1 VTEAEKKRIADQRA
15 ENVRIQ
21 KEKIREGGENVKS
34 KLTKENMIRA
44 LEIASFFIPAGAA
57 FNAIRLGYKAYKAG
71 KKVTQFSKIGKNNI
85 AQLKAKRDAA
95 KEAGDTAS
103 VKLYNKQL
111 QQAGGQ
117 AQGKVNAA
125 SANKFQANKAAS
137 KATGVAAGT
146 GVAAVGVKAASGKDK
161 RIEEAKQSKPK
172 TGGSTTAADRASAIR
187 NSGQTVAKKAK
198 VAPKTIVGNEYSSKL
213 KRNLSDFEQAF
224 ADARREKQDVF
235 TFKGKKYSTKVKK

>member
-1 VTEAEKKRIADQRA
+1 MSDKKTRGAGAAR
-15 ENVRIQ
+15 N
-21 KEKIREGGENVKS
+21 REGTAIS
-34 KLTKENMIRA
+34 KEQMIKA
-44 LEIASFFIPAGAA
+44 LEVASFFIPAGAA

-95 KEAGDTAS
+95 QKAGDTAS

-111 QQAGGQ
+111 QKAGGQ

-125 SANKFQANKAAS
+125 TASKFQANKAAS
-137 KATGVAAGT
+137 KATTVAAGT
-146 GVAAVGVKAASGKDK
+146 GVAGVGVGAASGKNK
-161 RIEEAKQSKPK
+161 RMSESKASQKPT

-187 NSGQTVAKKAK
+187 NSGQMLAKKAK
-198 VAPKTIVGNEYSSKL
+198 VEKKPNDYSTTM

-224 ADARREKQDVF
+224 ANARKAKKDTF